1 VLEAHGSE
9 RVAVVGGLEQAEHVQ
24 LGEVFDPIG
33 SGHEV
38 LRLRSE
44 NASLRRPDA
53 GARDRQRRIDI
64 DGLREANTV
73 RGRHPGL
80 DQEQALWRKMRSER
94 ADRGGQAGAS
104 LGIADCRKK
113 TCDDVEASSEV
124 ECAEISSMK
133 RYTGQSPARESDQ
146 RVRDVNAFDL
156 VMGAQ
161 MLQMPTGSTADVEQG
176 VRAGNPGLDQAVQPI
191 GLGLVVDIAME
202 EVVVRGRTRV
212 QGPSLAPA
220 GRSVRRES

>member
-1 VLEAHGSE
+1 
-9 RVAVVGGLEQAEHVQ
+9 
-24 LGEVFDPIG
+24 
-33 SGHEV
+33 
-38 LRLRSE
+38 
-44 NASLRRPDA
+44 
-53 GARDRQRRIDI
+53 
-64 DGLREANTV
+64 
-73 RGRHPGL
+73 
-80 DQEQALWRKMRSER
+80 MRSER

-161 MLQMPTGSTADVEQG
+161 MLQMPAGSTADVEQG

-212 QGPSLAPA
+212 QGPSVAPA
-220 GRSVRRES
+220 GRSVRRNIQFSRCCES